1 MLTRLLRISSSIAV
15 ILLLAVAHAAEP
27 AMDAVCDAPEH
38 SYDAFLRLPAPGP
51 EQLVLLDHSGDD
63 ALAIVFGTDATRV
76 LRGKAEL
83 GRGPAAAPGQV
94 HIRRRMPLIEVICD
108 GRRLVRTWCA
118 LPPGG
123 TVAAARGA
131 RIEDLYVQPIAPI
144 AFADEFFYPDRQAA
158 EWEPLSGEWKVGI
171 YRDDLIERDHG
182 DKGPIGASWYEITA
196 AQRALSATGHDFWDD
211 YHASVAATA
220 DDKTTVGLAF
230 GVRDTDNYGV
240 LSIRPGGDGEGLAQ
254 VDIIR
259 QGRVRKIAERTIACR
274 AGTWY
279 RLSATVHG
287 AHVVCVVA
295 GETVFSGILEDLLPG
310 RVGVYADGAGVARLD
325 DMTVASTDRDA
336 DAFDRTT
343 LGECWLPSS
352 GDWSTSKGKLEGRG
366 QNMVRCERVGPERAA
381 TEVGVSITPLSGMG
395 GVYLN
400 WSAGSG
406 YALGVEASHW
416 TLLKYVGGKKEILAR
431 EDIAGARDV
440 RLSLRWQEGR
450 LQARVGA
457 AGTVVYDFDAPA
469 GACGLFSA
477 GKATFSGFSVT
488 EPSPAVTV
496 VDEVNGSPRYVPGK
510 AEGTRRPVMG
520 YIWRPTGGYWP
531 SGPVARADADST
543 IPGLRP
549 TPRGNAIGALWYYQ
563 PCPGDAVMSAE
574 ACTVPEGAT
583 LGVTIAADGANAASG
598 YAAELSASSPLHLRL
613 LRAGEI
619 LAQMPVD
626 ASAPPDLSIARDG
639 EWVSVRCA
647 NTGLAFRD
655 TEPLLGDRCGAYASG
670 EGIGVGGVSL
680 GNRGGLAYSFK
691 GVEPDWQPEVGEW
704 IVHSGMACIDWD
716 YWLTG
721 IGEPQAMAYN
731 INPQP
736 HNLHVDFGVS
746 EYTKGFVNGD
756 HKHYPYHDIS
766 LVTCASSRDIGSG
779 YRYLIGA
786 EGGRVTRLLR
796 LGQVV
801 AETTDR
807 RFYIT
812 MGGHCNEPRAIQ
824 VIANQHRGRLTLHLN
839 GMPAIDYTDP
849 EPLSGGLVG
858 IGCAGCSADFRDYW
872 MAPIT
877 Y

>member
-1 MLTRLLRISSSIAV
+1 MPTRLLRISSSIAV
-15 ILLLAVAHAAEP
+15 ILLLAAAHAAEP
-27 AMDAVCDAPEH
+27 AMDSACDAPEQA
-38 SYDAFLRLPAPGP
+38 YDVFLSLPSAGP
-51 EQLVLLDHSGDD
+51 EQLLLLDWG
-63 ALAIVFGTDATRV
+63 AEGGITIAFGADATRV

-83 GRGPAAAPGQV
+83 GRGPATAPGQV
-94 HIRRRMPLIEVICD
+94 HIRRRMPLIEVISS

-123 TVAAARGA
+123 TVAAAQGA

-144 AFADEFFYPDRQAA
+144 AFADEFFYPDRQAV
-158 EWEPLSGEWKVGI
+158 EWEPLVGEWKVGI

-182 DKGPIGASWYEITA
+182 DKGPIGASWYEIRGGR
-196 AQRALSATGHDFWDD
+196 RALSATGHEFWDD

-220 DDKTTVGLAF
+220 DDNTTVGLAF

-240 LSIRPGGDGEGLAQ
+240 LSIHPGADGQGLAR

-259 QGRVRKIAERTIACR
+259 QGRAQAVAERPIACR

-279 RLSATVHG
+279 MLSTEVHG
-287 AHVVCVVA
+287 AHVVCAVA
-295 GETVFSGILEDLLPG
+295 GETVFSGTVESLLPG
-310 RVGVYADGAGVARLD
+310 RVGVFADGDGVAKLD
-325 DMTVASTDRDA
+325 DVAVASTDRDT
-336 DAFDRTT
+336 DGFDRPA
-343 LGECWLPSS
+343 LGEGWLPSG
-352 GDWSTSKGKLEGRG
+352 GDWPLAKGRLEGRG
-366 QNMVRCERVGPERAA
+366 QNMVRCERVGPERSA
-381 TEVGVSITPLSGMG
+381 TDISVRLTPVSGMG
-395 GVYLN
+395 GIYLN

-406 YALGVEASHW
+406 YALGVEAGRW
-416 TLLKYVGGKKEILAR
+416 TLLKYLAGKKEILAR
-431 EDIAGARDV
+431 QDTAGARDV
-440 RLSLRWQEGR
+440 HVSLRWQDGR
-450 LQARVGA
+450 LQARVGSA
-457 AGTVVYDFDAPA
+457 STVVYDFDAPA
-469 GACGLFSA
+469 GACGLFAA
-477 GKATFSGFSVT
+477 GKASFSGFAVS
-488 EPSPAVTV
+488 EPLPAVTTI
-496 VDEVNGSPRYVPGK
+496 DEVNGSPRYVPGK

-531 SGPVARADADST
+531 SGPVTRADADST
-543 IPGLRP
+543 LPGLKP
-549 TPRGNAIGALWYYQ
+549 TPRGDAVSSLWYYQ

-574 ACTVPEGAT
+574 ACSVPPGAT
-583 LGVTIAADGANAASG
+583 FGVTIAAEGANAASG
-598 YAAELSASSPLHLRL
+598 YAAELSASSPLQLRL
-613 LRAGEI
+613 LRAGEV
-619 LAQMPVD
+619 LAEAPID
-626 ASAPPDLSIARDG
+626 AAAPPELSIARDG
-639 EWVSVRCA
+639 EWISARCA

-655 TEPLLGDRCGAYASG
+655 TEPLLGERCGAYASG
-670 EGIGVGGVSL
+670 GGIGVGGLSL
-680 GNRGGLAYSFK
+680 GSRGGLAYSFK
-691 GVEPDWQPEVGEW
+691 GIEPDWQPEVGEW
-704 IVHSGMACIDWD
+704 VVHSGMACIDWD

-756 HKHYPYHDIS
+756 HVHYPYHDIS
-766 LVTCASSRDIGSG
+766 LVTCASSRDIDSG

-812 MGGHCNEPRAIQ
+812 MGGHCNTPRAIQ
-824 VIANQHRGRLTLHLN
+824 VVANQHRGRLTLHLN
-839 GMPAIDYTDP
+839 GMPAVDYTDP
-849 EPLSGGLVG
+849 EPLPGGLVG
-858 IGCAGCSADFRDYW
+858 IGCAGCSADFRDFW

>member
-1 MLTRLLRISSSIAV
+1 MFTCIAV
-15 ILLLAVAHAAEP
+15 ILLLALAHAAEP
-27 AMDAVCDAPEH
+27 AMDTACDAPEQA
-38 SYDAFLRLPAPGP
+38 YDVFFSLPAAGP
-51 EQLVLLDHSGDD
+51 EQLLLLDRRAEGDVTI
-63 ALAIVFGTDATRV
+63 AFGTDATRV
-76 LRGKAEL
+76 MRGKTEL

-123 TVAAARGA
+123 TVAAAHGA

-144 AFADEFFYPDRQAA
+144 AFADEFFYPERQAV
-158 EWEPLSGEWKVGI
+158 EWEPLSGDWKVGI

-182 DKGPIGASWYEITA
+182 DKGPIGASWYEVSGA
-196 AQRALSATGHDFWDD
+196 RRALSAAGHGFWDD
-211 YHASVAATA
+211 YDASVAATA
-220 DDKTTVGLAF
+220 ADNTAVGLAF
-230 GVRDTDNYGV
+230 GVRDADNYGV
-240 LSIRPGGDGEGLAQ
+240 LSIRPGAEGEGSAR

-259 QGRVRKIAERTIACR
+259 QGHVQAIAERTIACH

-279 RLSATVHG
+279 RLSAEVHG
-287 AHVVCVVA
+287 AHAVCAVG
-295 GETVFSGILEDLLPG
+295 GETVFSGTLEDLLPG
-310 RVGVYADGAGVARLD
+310 RVGLYADGAGVAKLD
-325 DMTVASTDRDA
+325 DITVASADRDM
-336 DAFDRTT
+336 DAFGRTA
-343 LGECWLPSS
+343 LGECWLPS
-352 GDWSTSKGKLEGRG
+352 GGEWSLAKGGFEGRG
-366 QNMVRCERVGPERAA
+366 QNMVRCERVGPERSA
-381 TEVGVSITPLSGMG
+381 TDISVRVTALSGMG

-406 YALGVEASHW
+406 YAIGVEASRW

-431 EDIAGARDV
+431 EDTAGARDV
-440 RLSLRWQEGR
+440 RVSLRWQEGR
-450 LQARVGA
+450 LQALVGT
-457 AGTVVYDFDAPA
+457 AGTVIYDFDAPA
-469 GACGLFSA
+469 GACGLFAA
-477 GKATFSGFSVT
+477 GKASFSGFSVS
-488 EPSPAVTV
+488 EPPPAVTII
-496 VDEVNGSPRYVPGK
+496 DEVNGSPRYVPGK

-520 YIWRPTGGYWP
+520 YIWRPAGGHWQA
-531 SGPVARADADST
+531 GPVPRADADST
-543 IPGLRP
+543 IPGLKP
-549 TPRGNAIGALWYYQ
+549 TPRGNAVCSLWYYQ

-574 ACTVPEGAT
+574 ACSVPTGAA
-583 LGVTIAADGANAASG
+583 LGVTIASDGANPTSG
-598 YAAELSASSPLHLRL
+598 YAAELSAGSPLHLRL
-613 LRAGEI
+613 LRAGEVI
-619 LAQMPVD
+619 AQAPVH
-626 ASAPPDLSIARDG
+626 ASAPPDLSLARDG
-639 EWVSVRCA
+639 EWVLARCGDA
-647 NTGLAFRD
+647 GLAFRD
-655 TEPLLGDRCGAYASG
+655 AEPLVGDRCGAYGSG
-670 EGIGVGGVSL
+670 AGIGVGGVSL
-680 GNRGGLAYSFK
+680 GNRRGLTYSFK
-691 GVEPDWQPEVGEW
+691 GVETDWQPEVGEW

-721 IGEPQAMAYN
+721 IGEPQAIAYN

-746 EYTKGFVNGD
+746 EYTKGFANGD
-756 HKHYPYHDIS
+756 HRHYPYHDIS
-766 LVTCASSRDIGSG
+766 LVTCATSRDIDSG

-839 GMPAIDYTDP
+839 GTPAIAYTDP
-849 EPLSGGLVG
+849 EPLPGGLVG